1 MALFPIPHFP
11 TSHSQSSIYSGKYTG
26 CLPRLSIIYDDN
38 DKVVRNTSW
47 DNIPADTCSRD
58 TRVLGDNT
66 APVDRNG
73 DNVLARRPAE

>member
-1 MALFPIPHFP
+1 MALFPTPHFP
-11 TSHSQSSIYSGKYTG
+11 TSHSHLQYIRENI
-26 CLPRLSIIYDDN
+26 PVIFDDN
-38 DKVVRNTSW
+38 DKDVRNTSW
-47 DNIPADTCSRD
+47 DNIPAVAWGQD